1 MRSKRMAVKLALSL
15 LSLVATGVSKAASGP
30 PMCPPGW
37 TGSPPNCFEIP
48 QAAAAPPK
56 QCPPGWAPQ
65 LNVDGWTCSPGYW
78 PTVENQVGAAP
89 LKLDCATGTSRIP
102 IGPIDFGDSA
112 CLPPKPRCALGFQ
125 ADPNPSLPAGWN
137 CLLPPDCPAG
147 TRVQL
152 TPAQGYN
159 CAPLKRSAPPQC
171 PPHTAWGNWGAG
183 TEGGC
188 FPSDPKTCA
197 QLRGWQ
203 WYERTPNTSPMA
215 PLCAP
220 PANAREAL

>member
-1 MRSKRMAVKLALSL
+1 MAVKFALSL
-15 LSLVATGVSKAASGP
+15 LSLVATGVSQAASGP
-30 PMCPPGW
+30 PMCPLG
-37 TGSPPNCFEIP
+37 E
-48 QAAAAPPK
+48 AP
-56 QCPPGWAPQ
+56 
-65 LNVDGWTCSPGYW
+65 LLSVDGWTCAPGYW
-78 PTVENQVGAAP
+78 PTVQNQYGATAP
-89 LKLDCATGTSRIP
+89 LKLDCAPGTSRIH
-102 IGPIDFGDSA
+102 IGPIEFEDSA
-112 CLPPKPRCALGFQ
+112 CLPPKPRCARGFQ
-125 ADPNPSLPAGWN
+125 ADPDPALPAGWN
-137 CLLPPDCPAG
+137 CLLPPDCPPG

-159 CAPLKRSAPPQC
+159 CAPLKKSAPPEC

-188 FPSDPKTCA
+188 FPSDLKTCA

-203 WYERTPNTSPMA
+203 WYEQTPNTSPMS